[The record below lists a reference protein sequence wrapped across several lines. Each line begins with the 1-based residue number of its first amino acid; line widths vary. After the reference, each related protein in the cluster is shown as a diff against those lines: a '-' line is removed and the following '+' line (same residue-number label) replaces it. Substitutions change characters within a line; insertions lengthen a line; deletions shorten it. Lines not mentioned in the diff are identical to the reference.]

1 MTVLTAHPGLPEF
14 DYIKPKTLAEAS
26 TFLAEH
32 PKDARIFVGGTDVFV
47 RMRDGFWKEKYLVD
61 VKGLDGM
68 KAISFDPKAG
78 LTIGAAVNMNQ
89 IVASPE
95 VKQHY
100 PLLAEAAHSVAS
112 YQLRTRATLSGNVCN
127 ASPAGDTIGA
137 CIVFNGTLSVYS
149 VNGLRREPLST
160 FFLGPGRTRLQPG
173 DIVTAIQ
180 LPIPPKGAAGK
191 YLKLGRN
198 NIGDLAII
206 GVTALG
212 WPDGETPSGFRFR
225 IALASVAPTPLI
237 PVEAEKILEGKPITE
252 AVIAEAA
259 EAAMNAATPI
269 DDVRGSARYRQLM
282 VRNLTR
288 QAVREVWSKIS
299 NQSPVISSQ

>member
-32 PKDARIFVGGTDVFV
+32 SKDARIFVGGTDVFV

-89 IVASPE
+89 ITASPE
-95 VKQHY
+95 VNQHY

-112 YQLRTRATLSGNVCN
+112 YQLRTRATLSGNICN

-160 FFLGPGRTRLQPG
+160 FFLGPGRTPLQPG
-173 DIVTAIQ
+173 DIVTTIH
-180 LPIPPKGAAGK
+180 LPLPPKGAAGK
-191 YLKLGRN
+191 YIKLGRN
-198 NIGDLAII
+198 NIGDLAIV

-259 EAAMNAATPI
+259 EAAMNAAPPI
-269 DDVRGSARYRQLM
+269 DDVRGSARYRKLM

-299 NQSPVISSQ
+299 NQ